1 MSPVQVAHLVDT
13 DNPSQLEED
22 LRTVV
27 AKHRNNDGHINS
39 QKQLANPSING
50 IASEGKN
57 AINIIH
63 NIRVMFQAYKY

>member
-27 AKHRNNDGHINS
+27 AKHRNNDGSKNS
-39 QKQLANPSING
+39 QKQLANPNINS

-57 AINIIH
+57 DMVH
-63 NIRVMFQAYKY
+63 NIWRQS